1 MADMTGFTNESEK
14 NNIIIPR
21 IQVILNGW
29 INLEKNKLDIIPK
42 FINHNLFYKYLKEIC
57 S

>member
-29 INLEKNKLDIIPK
+29 ISLEKNKLDIIPK
-42 FINHNLFYKYLKEIC
+42 YKNHNLFYKYLKEIC